1 MSTSPPFPGVPR
13 PAEAVNADIRA
24 LMQRAG
30 GVLRAEDRPAY
41 QLLVDEWNAAM
52 ARKRALGDMATAA

>member
-1 MSTSPPFPGVPR
+1 MSTSPPFPGAPR
-13 PAEAVNADIRA
+13 PAAAVNTDIRL

-41 QLLVDEWNAAM
+41 QRLVEEWHH
-52 ARKRALGDMATAA
+52 ATARGRTLEDVVAAA

>member
-1 MSTSPPFPGVPR
+1 MSSSPPFPGVPR
-13 PAEAVNADIRA
+13 PAAAVNADIRT

-41 QLLVDEWNAAM
+41 QRLIDEWTAAT
-52 ARKRALGDMATAA
+52 ARERALGRMATAA